1 MWFKRILLAVP
12 VIAVTMLPTFASDA
26 KPKPQPLSSTELAA
40 RIDEFIESDLAAKG
54 IEPAPLA
61 SDAEFHR
68 RVYLDLGGRIPTG
81 AEVRAFLADKAPER
95 RTKLVEALLGSPHYV
110 RHMANT
116 WQTVMAPPAGS
127 TQAGFRTWLDTR
139 VRENAP
145 YDSMVRDL
153 LTAPMYNVAYAYG
166 NAVNFEIVTLDLKFR
181 NPNPVNPIVINPNF
195 NLNPNK
201 VKIKLAPKVG
211 DKVDIVVNEIDFLV
225 APPQL
230 AQAQQPVSV
239 QPSPGAF
246 FFEANEYKP
255 ENLAAST
262 ARRFLGIRLEC
273 AQCHNHPF
281 SSWTRK
287 QFWEFAA
294 FFSGVQAPALNVY
307 FTNQTNNFQ
316 LARISVPATSPPLG
330 RAISIPGTDKV
341 VEARFPD
348 GKSPVWKD
356 KVESRQ
362 ALAEWLTA
370 PSNPYFA
377 RTAANRLWA
386 HFFGAGIID
395 PVDDEP
401 SEDNPASHPELLAEL
416 TAQFVASKYDVKYL
430 IRAITASKVYQ
441 RTSAASHA
449 SQNQPRLFASMAVK
463 GLTPEQL
470 FDSLALA
477 TGFQDPSGHQ
487 PGVIVP
493 NTPRGDF
500 LAMFSTQDKK
510 TETQTSIL
518 QALTLMNGKLVA
530 DATSLTGTEKL
541 LIGAATNAD
550 KLETLYLSTLS
561 RLPRPEESSRML
573 RYLDSQPEA
582 RAAFADV
589 FWALLNSSEFR
600 FNH

>member
-1 MWFKRILLAVP
+1 MCFQRILLAMP
-12 VIAVTMLPTFASDA
+12 VIAIIVFPTFATAPDA
-26 KPKPQPLSSTELAA
+26 RPTPPPPSATELAA
-40 RIDEFIESDLAAKG
+40 RIDGFIESALSAKG

-68 RVYLDLGGRIPTG
+68 RVYLDLAGRIPTE
-81 AEVRAFLADKAPER
+81 AEVRAFLGDKAPER
-95 RTKLVEALLGSPHYV
+95 RTRLVETLLGSPHYV
-110 RHMANT
+110 RHMSNT
-116 WQTVMAPPAGS
+116 WQTVMAPSAGN
-127 TQAGFRTWLDTR
+127 TQNGFRSWLETR
-139 VRENAP
+139 VQQNAP

-153 LTAPMYNVAYAYG
+153 LTAPMNNAPFGYNILDVSES
-166 NAVNFEIVTLDLKFR
+166 VDVEILLLKQAINNPNSINPIPV
-181 NPNPVNPIVINPNF
+181 NPNPEKINRDPVKPFKLPNVRKAKVPDEVKVVI
-195 NLNPNK
+195 
-201 VKIKLAPKVG
+201 AQ
-211 DKVDIVVNEIDFLV
+211 
-225 APPQL
+225 PQ
-230 AQAQQPVSV
+230 QD
-239 QPSPGAF
+239 SPAAF
-246 FFEANEYKP
+246 YFGANEYKP

-262 ARRFLGIRLEC
+262 ARRFLGVRLEC
-273 AQCHNHPF
+273 AQCHNHPT

-294 FFSGVQAPALNVY
+294 FFSGVQAPASNFYINNPKNNFPVTIAAPT
-307 FTNQTNNFQ
+307 TNQPVVRT
-316 LARISVPATSPPLG
+316 IT
-330 RAISIPGTDKV
+330 IPGTDKQ

-356 KVESRQ
+356 NVESRH
-362 ALAEWLTA
+362 ALAEWLTSPA
-370 PSNPYFA
+370 NPYFA

-401 SEDNPASHPELLAEL
+401 TEDNPASHPKLLAEL
-416 TAQFVASKYDVKYL
+416 TAQFVANKHDVKYL
-430 IRAITASKVYQ
+430 IRAITASKAYQ
-441 RTSAASHA
+441 RTSAASHVN
-449 SQNQPRLFASMAVK
+449 QNQPRLFARMAVK

-500 LAMFSTQDKK
+500 LIMFSTQDNK

-530 DATSLTGTEKL
+530 DATSLTGSQKL
-541 LIGAATNAD
+541 ASLLNGAGTNAE
-550 KLETLYLSTLS
+550 KIGTLYLSTLS

-573 RYLDSQPEA
+573 RYMESQPDA
-582 RAAFADV
+582 REAFADI